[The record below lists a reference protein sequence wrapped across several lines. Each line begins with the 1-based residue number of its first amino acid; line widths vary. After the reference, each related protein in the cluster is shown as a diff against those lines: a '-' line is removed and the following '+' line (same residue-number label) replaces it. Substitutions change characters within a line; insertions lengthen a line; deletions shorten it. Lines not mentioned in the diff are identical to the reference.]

1 MRSGVENYID
11 HTLGLLSTLLIVV
24 EPCAQVG
31 AKAKLVCCLVVA
43 LTTLCLWTYI
53 GEDVVVKV
61 VPYRPGWSSRDS
73 ATLKVNLNS
82 AFAIANFP
90 MVSYMRHARLVPF
103 LEDINYDSCSV
114 PAYDLD

>member
-1 MRSGVENYID
+1 VRSYVENYID

-24 EPCAQVG
+24 EPCVQVG
-31 AKAKLVCCLVVA
+31 ARAKLICCLVVA

-61 VPYRPGWSSRDS
+61 VPYQPGWSSRDS
-73 ATLKVNLNS
+73 ATLKVNLNNAS
-82 AFAIANFP
+82 AITNFP

-103 LEDINYDSCSV
+103 LEDINCD
-114 PAYDLD
+114 